1 MIRVCFDQSGSA
13 CRLSLR
19 GHATGDPAV
28 CAAASALIFALAGY
42 VHSRGNGETELDSG
56 RARVECGRD
65 READGA
71 FAATL
76 SGLEQLQRRYPQLV
90 AVSYGGRAE
99 GNTNTL

>member
-1 MIRVCFDQSGSA
+1 MIRVRFDRTDDA

-28 CAAASALIFALAGY
+28 CAAASALVFALAGY
-42 VHSRGNGETELDSG
+42 VRDRGDGEAELDSG
-56 RARVECGRD
+56 RARVDCERD

-71 FAATL
+71 FAAVL

-90 AVSYGGRAE
+90 EVSYGGRAE
-99 GNTNTL
+99 EI